1 MAALAIVV
9 VWMPALQAE
18 QSHVT
23 PTRHRGSTNLRS
35 PDDFMQG
42 LHGNPEEQRWRAYF

>member
-23 PTRHRGSTNLRS
+23 PTRHRWFDKS
-35 PDDFMQG
+35 
-42 LHGNPEEQRWRAYF
+42 EVA